1 MNEHRPVLIATIGGT
16 LTAWWQALQ
25 SSEPFHTAVLA
36 IEGAVISYGTT
47 LLLQWWRKK
56 RR

>member
-16 LTAWWQALQ
+16 LTAWWQAIQ